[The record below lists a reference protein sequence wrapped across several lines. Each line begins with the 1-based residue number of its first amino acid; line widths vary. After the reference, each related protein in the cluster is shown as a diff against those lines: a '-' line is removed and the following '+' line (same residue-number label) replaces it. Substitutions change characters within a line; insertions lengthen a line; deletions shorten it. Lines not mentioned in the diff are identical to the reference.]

1 MDSSQFNVSIV
12 GAGHARDQLRKIR
25 ARLVAGMARSYG
37 YRIVIASLMEGSI
50 ASRNAC
56 IRSRATPG
64 SSV

>member
-1 MDSSQFNVSIV
+1 MDSNQFNVSIV

-37 YRIVIASLMEGSI
+37 NSTRIASLREGNI
-50 ASRNAC
+50 VSRNAC